1 MTNTEISTTADVMT
15 LVNVFTVASDRQQEL
30 IDLLAEASEVMV
42 ELPGFISAN
51 VHRSDDGER
60 VVNYVQWRSL
70 ADFQA
75 MQKHAGAVPHMRRA
89 AQLASYDPILCRV
102 VHVAHA

>member
-1 MTNTEISTTADVMT
+1 MTSTEISTAPDVMT
-15 LVNVFTVASDRQQEL
+15 LVNVFTVAIDRQQEL

-51 VHRSDDGER
+51 VHRSHDGER

-75 MQKHAGAVPHMRRA
+75 MQENPGVIPHMRRA
-89 AQLASYDPILCRV
+89 AELASYDPIVCRV
-102 VHVAHA
+102 VHITHV